1 MWLLC
6 RMQISTAKPVGEN
19 KKQLFMLYIYLGILI
34 YLLRSFKW
42 IAASQKQKK
51 TKQKKTSMPFK
62 LDHVYVIS
70 EPYNGI
76 KQQPMVARKLP
87 QGGQVQTQNVSVKT
101 PECINCQAAQAGQA
115 RFDWHLHQNQ
125 LHSTGMKSGRKK
137 IFTSISEADQSF

>member
-1 MWLLC
+1 
-6 RMQISTAKPVGEN
+6 
-19 KKQLFMLYIYLGILI
+19 MLYIYLGILI

-76 KQQPMVARKLP
+76 K
-87 QGGQVQTQNVSVKT
+87 
-101 PECINCQAAQAGQA
+101 
-115 RFDWHLHQNQ
+115 
-125 LHSTGMKSGRKK
+125 
-137 IFTSISEADQSF
+137 